1 MKKLAIGCGV
11 VIVVCA
17 VAFWAG
23 AYFFMSKARSYVG
36 QLTEFTKI
44 TELDKNVANRAPF
57 APPASGELSDDQM
70 KRFAAVQDSM
80 HAKLG
85 PRVDELKDKEDQ
97 VLKLQQGEHR
107 KATAAENFTTITD
120 LMKFV
125 LEAKNAQVDA
135 LNQQHLSLDEYYWIR
150 GRVYAAA
157 GVSAMEISM
166 RNMQDSM
173 KQGEMMKP
181 LGAAA
186 GASSDH
192 DKKLVEPYLPK
203 MKDWAVVAFFG
214 M

>member
-11 VIVVCA
+11 VIVVCV
-17 VAFWAG
+17 VAFTAG
-23 AYFFMSKARSYVG
+23 VYYLRSKAMPYLG
-36 QLTEFTKI
+36 QLTGM
-44 TELDKNVANRAPF
+44 TELVKLDKNVSNSSPF
-57 APPASGELSDDQM
+57 TPPTGGELTEDQM

-85 PRVDELKDKEDQ
+85 PRVEELKDKEDQ

-107 KATAAENFTTITD
+107 KATPGENFTTITD
-120 LMKFV
+120 LMKFI
-125 LEAKNAQVDA
+125 LEAKNAQVEA
-135 LNQQHLSLDEYYWIR
+135 LNQQRFSLDEYYWVR
-150 GRVYAAA
+150 GRVYGAA

-181 LGAAA
+181 LSAAS
-186 GASSDH
+186 GASSEH